1 MQSQVLDDSSYERA
15 YAGSQQSIDGTSK
28 DAVMATALCRGV
40 SSTPAAVEGVGNGG
54 GEAGALSAQRGSTVH
69 VRCDFVHS
77 LCPDI
82 VTCNKQIFKLITIV
96 CVGAKIV

>member
-15 YAGSQQSIDGTSK
+15 YAGCRQAVDGTSK
-28 DAVMATALCRGV
+28 DPVMATAVCSGV

-54 GEAGALSAQRGSTVH
+54 GGAGALSAQRGSTVH

-82 VTCNKQIFKLITIV
+82 STCNKQVLITIV